1 MQISVRSGVDLLKP
15 VWGLADKVSV
25 HRSAFIGALLMILA
39 VHAAAGNRDSDARG
53 SATETPGEIG
63 GVAAPGPTW
72 MPSTLSAHFAGAP
85 DRLSAYSI
93 VPSYTIRRT
102 VPEVRL
108 QFSIADER
116 GRLVTSLTQ
125 DDFRI
130 LDNQATV
137 RHILNFSR
145 LDDLPLQLGLLLDV
159 SDSVQKSV
167 LREKLAAQSFL
178 QMVLRPQTDRAFLIA
193 FGRDVRLWQTSTGDR
208 TELSQ
213 ALQRIQQLGYSTN
226 LYDGL
231 YSACARQFPQPARDE
246 AVQRVVLLF
255 SDGEDTDS
263 LHGMTDVIALAQR
276 KEVQIYAIS
285 MHASRKLLHG
295 DEVLQQMADQTGGH
309 FYPASTEK
317 DLPAVFAEMQQEM
330 RTQYYVSFRPQ
341 QETPGFHELR
351 LESTGPQKLR
361 VHARQGY
368 YFDAP

>member
-1 MQISVRSGVDLLKP
+1 MYR
-15 VWGLADKVSV
+15 
-25 HRSAFIGALLMILA
+25 RAFIVALLMILA
-39 VHAAAGNRDSDARG
+39 VQVAAENRDSGAPD
-53 SATETPGEIG
+53 STTDTPDEIAAAAVG
-63 GVAAPGPTW
+63 GQAW
-72 MPSTLSAHFAGAP
+72 MPSTFSARLAGVPAV
-85 DRLSAYSI
+85 RSSAYSI
-93 VPSYTIRRT
+93 LPPYTIRRT

-108 QFSIADER
+108 QFSVVDER
-116 GRLVTSLTQ
+116 GRSVTSLTQ

-130 LDNQATV
+130 LDNHAAV
-137 RHILNFSR
+137 RQIRNFSR

-159 SDSVQKSV
+159 SDSVQKTV

-178 QMVLRPQTDRAFLIA
+178 QLVLQPHTDRAFLIA
-193 FGRDVRLWQTSTGDR
+193 FGRDVRLWQTPTGDP

-213 ALQRIQQLGYSTN
+213 ALQRIQQLGYSTS

-231 YSACARQFPQPARDE
+231 YSACAAQFPQPDGYE
-246 AVQRVVLLF
+246 PVQRVVLVF
-255 SDGEDTDS
+255 SDGADTGS
-263 LHGMTDVIALAQR
+263 LHGMTDVITLAQR
-276 KEVQIYAIS
+276 KEIQIYAVSI
-285 MHASRKLLHG
+285 HASRKLSQG

-351 LESTGPQKLR
+351 LESTGSQKLS
-361 VHARQGY
+361 VHVRQGY